1 MDAFQSKPAVKLV
14 KAAKTVQVVKAG
26 AHSEGVVSGAEIS
39 ATALHFIRAWKKQ
52 RLAQQ

>member
-14 KAAKTVQVVKAG
+14 KAVKTVQVIKHG
-26 AHSEGVVSGAEIS
+26 ANSAGVVSGADIS

-52 RLAQQ
+52 RQPQQ